1 MSDYMAKLKTVSQY
15 KDGLLKENRAALA
28 QAITLIESQ
37 AAKHKHLAQ
46 QLMKEIYSHTGKSIR
61 IGFTGVPGA
70 GKSTLIN
77 AFGTYLCDHGYR
89 VAVLAIDPSSTVSG
103 GSILGDKTRM
113 EQLAKHPR
121 AFVRPSPS
129 QGTLGGVHRK
139 TREAILLCEAAGY
152 DVIFV
157 ETMGVGQGEGI
168 VKQMVDVFILL
179 VLTGAGDE
187 LQGIKKG
194 ILELADL
201 ICVNKAD
208 GDNRQKA
215 VLTKKEYESVISF
228 LYAHSPNWQP
238 KVLTTSI
245 YEAGDFINLWNHIA
259 DYKGWMIQNGQFEK
273 KRGLQL
279 SAWLQSRISDYL
291 YESFYGKQELRE
303 ALKSVEQHMQKGH
316 LTMEEAFEKIIHQY
330 EQVNQPIK

>member
-1 MSDYMAKLKTVSQY
+1 MAKIKDVAGY
-15 KDGLLKENRAALA
+15 KEGLLKHDRVVLA

-37 AAKHKHLAQ
+37 ALKHRKVAQ
-46 QLMKEIYSHTGKSIR
+46 ELIKEIYPYTGESIR

-70 GKSTLIN
+70 GKSTLIDR
-77 AFGTYLCDHGYR
+77 FGTYLCNEGHR

-113 EQLAKHPR
+113 ENLSRNPK

-157 ETMGVGQGEGI
+157 ETMGVGQGETI
-168 VKQMVDVFILL
+168 VKQMVDVFVLL

-208 GDNRQKA
+208 GDNQQKA
-215 VLTKKEYESVISF
+215 YATKKEYESVIAF
-228 LYAHSPNWQP
+228 LHGHSAFWVPR
-238 KVLTTSI
+238 VMTTSVY
-245 YEAGDFINLWNHIA
+245 YEKDIMQLWKQVNEF
-259 DYKGWMIQNGQFEK
+259 KEWMNMK
-273 KRGLQL
+273 KLFQQKRNQQL
-279 SAWLQSRISDYL
+279 TSWLQAGIHEYL
-291 YESFYGKQELRE
+291 YESFYENDIVKNKLKVITEEMNQGTVTMGE
-303 ALKSVEQHMQKGH
+303 ALELVISTHQKAISNETLKG
-316 LTMEEAFEKIIHQY
+316 
-330 EQVNQPIK
+330 